1 MHRHIVMPTNPY
13 KMPIQAARAVAYLAS
28 EQTATTGQTAFTKS
42 TMTSVAGNVTL
53 TAKGLAVEVLTS
65 KELEE
70 DAIIAILPFLRSE
83 IVAALVRGIEEACLN
98 GDSTATHMDS
108 DIEAAG
114 ATDRRTIWKGFRH
127 LALTGTGSAAYAVD
141 FGAQGNSFDVETFRK
156 VRAKLGK
163 YGVNPNDL
171 YWIASLNAFFSAL
184 SLKDSHGNP
193 AVMTVDK
200 LGPNAT
206 IITGTLGMLDGAPFT
221 VSEFSRDDLNT
232 SGVYQTQDDGKSS
245 ILCVNRSGFI
255 FGDRRD
261 ATVQILGEL
270 YAEYGQDAVL
280 ATLRKDFE
288 PVFDI
293 TANALCA
300 IGYNI

>member
-1 MHRHIVMPTNPY
+1 
-13 KMPIQAARAVAYLAS
+13 
-28 EQTATTGQTAFTKS
+28 
-42 TMTSVAGNVTL
+42 
-53 TAKGLAVEVLTS
+53 
-65 KELEE
+65 
-70 DAIIAILPFLRSE
+70 
-83 IVAALVRGIEEACLN
+83 
-98 GDSTATHMDS
+98 
-108 DIEAAG
+108 
-114 ATDRRTIWKGFRH
+114 
-127 LALTGTGSAAYAVD
+127 
-141 FGAQGNSFDVETFRK
+141 
-156 VRAKLGK
+156 
-163 YGVNPNDL
+163 
-171 YWIASLNAFFSAL
+171 
-184 SLKDSHGNP
+184 
-193 AVMTVDK
+193 
-200 LGPNAT
+200 
-206 IITGTLGMLDGAPFT
+206 MLDGAPFT